1 MKRIAKALL
10 LTLPAALMIS
20 QTAWAAPATS
30 PNRYFTGRDLFS
42 LEIASGPQISPDG
55 RTIAYVRR
63 SNDIMTDRSRP
74 SIWLIDVG
82 SGQQRPLLSGTGSYS
97 SPRWS
102 PDGSRL
108 AYIASDGGSPQ
119 LFIRWMA
126 SGNAAR
132 ITGLPQSPE
141 GLAWSPDGLRIA
153 FTMFVPDEGAKL
165 GSAPDKPE
173 GAKWADPLQ
182 VINAV
187 TYRTDEEG
195 YLDPGYSQ
203 LFSVPAEGGSPVQ
216 LTFGATNTGGD
227 ISWTPDGRSILFSA
241 DLSKNWEREAL
252 NREIY
257 RISIDGGVPV
267 ALTSRVVPAV
277 SQE

>member
-1 MKRIAKALL
+1 MAARSGTSSSAKTTRRQAKTSNVRFPPIADITSAKRGRLIFL
-10 LTLPAALMIS
+10 AALVTRRKS
-20 QTAWAAPATS
+20 SGLHRFGRWQSATLHPLDGDRRCGANYRTAAKP
-30 PNRYFTGRDLFS
+30 R
-42 LEIASGPQISPDG
+42 
-55 RTIAYVRR
+55 
-63 SNDIMTDRSRP
+63 
-74 SIWLIDVG
+74 
-82 SGQQRPLLSGTGSYS
+82 
-97 SPRWS
+97 SPRLVARRP
-102 PDGSRL
+102 PDRVH
-108 AYIASDGGSPQ
+108 DV
-119 LFIRWMA
+119 R
-126 SGNAAR
+126 AR
-132 ITGLPQSPE
+132 
-141 GLAWSPDGLRIA
+141 R
-153 FTMFVPDEGAKL
+153 GAKL